1 MTTIL
6 VLAGKY
12 GVGKVVAAL
21 TGDSDLGSIV
31 AELFGELRASED
43 RIADR
48 LSAIE
53 GKLGVLLEQP
63 YSIALGAGQRTLLD
77 AGVSADAEG
86 RIRELRQARVY
97 FREASAAARSKLQVA
112 TAERFLGLC
121 CLALREPDAATV
133 AMRASRTAA
142 LEGAIELAATPARA
156 VTREMVTAADFCVQL
171 VREANALRSL
181 PSGSVRPLGMEDEP
195 RLFWGVGSGPECTF
209 GPVTVRWLRF
219 EPFGKNIAMGP
230 MVVHVEYEVCL
241 DEALPFPLESCL
253 VAPLYVRPETQATI
267 APGDLR
273 SRTSCVVIPGVGY
286 GPTGDMA
293 ERAIPASFYHVTV
306 GGAFGF
312 YPPDSSPATD
322 STA

>member
-12 GVGKVVAAL
+12 GTEKIIAAL
-21 TGDSDLGSIV
+21 TGDTDLGGVV

-43 RIADR
+43 RMADR

-63 YSIALGAGQRTLLD
+63 YSITLGAGQRALLD
-77 AGVSADAEG
+77 AGVSADADG
-86 RIRELRQARVY
+86 RLRELRQARVY

-121 CLALREPDAATV
+121 CLALREPDAAAV
-133 AMRASRTAA
+133 AMRASRAAA

-156 VTREMVTAADFCVQL
+156 VTPETVTAADLCVQL

-181 PSGSVRPLGMEDEP
+181 PSGPVARFERDDAPVLRWSMGAGTEA
-195 RLFWGVGSGPECTF
+195 TF

-219 EPFGKNIAMGP
+219 ESFGQAPGWAP
-230 MVVHVEYEVCL
+230 MVTEVEYEVSL
-241 DEALPFPLESCL
+241 DEALPFPLQVCL
-253 VAPLYVRPETQATI
+253 VAPVYVRPETRVTI

-273 SRTSCVVIPGVGY
+273 SRTSCVVTPSVGH
-286 GPTGDMA
+286 GPTGDVT
-293 ERAIPASFYHVTV
+293 ERLMPVTFYHVEV
-306 GGAFGF
+306 GGAFAF
-312 YPPDSSPATD
+312 YAPDPT
-322 STA
+322 TGT